1 MAYEN
6 IVITE
11 MDYYRLDS
19 LIESGDPLSEKEL
32 HHLAEE
38 IARANILDFPEIPAD
53 VVTMNSTVRYL
64 DLENQ
69 KESEI
74 TIVYPQHADSDRGRI
89 SVLAPIGTALLGLRE
104 GQEIQWGLPNGRQK
118 RLKVLEILYQ
128 PENNGD
134 LHL

>member
-1 MAYEN
+1 MKPES
-6 IVITE
+6 IMITE

-19 LIESGDPLSEKEL
+19 LIENGDPLSEKEL
-32 HHLAEE
+32 TDLSEE
-38 IARANILDFPEIPAD
+38 IARARILDFPEIPSD
-53 VVTMNSTVRYL
+53 VVTMNSTVRYI
-64 DLENQ
+64 DQDTN

-74 TIVYPQHADSDRGRI
+74 TIVYPQHANSDKRRI

-104 GQEIQWGLPNGRQK
+104 GHEISWKLPDGRQK
-118 RLKVLEILYQ
+118 TLKVLEIVYQ

>member
-1 MAYEN
+1 MKPEN
-6 IVITE
+6 IMITE
-11 MDYYRLDS
+11 MDFYRLDS

-32 HHLAEE
+32 NDLSEE
-38 IARANILDFPEIPAD
+38 MSRARILDFPEIPSD

-64 DLENQ
+64 DKASN

-74 TIVYPQHADSDRGRI
+74 TLVYPQHADSSRGKI

-104 GQEIQWGLPNGRQK
+104 GQEIEWELPDGRK
-118 RLKVLEILYQ
+118 KTLKVLEIIYQ
-128 PENNGD
+128 PENSGD